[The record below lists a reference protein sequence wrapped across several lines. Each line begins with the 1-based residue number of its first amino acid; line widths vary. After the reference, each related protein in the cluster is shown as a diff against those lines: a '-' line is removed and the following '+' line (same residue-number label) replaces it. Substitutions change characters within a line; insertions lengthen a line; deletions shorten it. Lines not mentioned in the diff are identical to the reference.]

1 MSVLP
6 APGEGHPPAE
16 ESEQE
21 SSAHG
26 VSLSDAFRVWGYVA
40 LNSFG
45 GPAGQIAVMHR
56 VLVDGRR
63 WISERRFLH
72 ALNYC
77 MLLPGPEAH
86 QLAVYIGWLLHGI
99 RGGLMAGLL
108 FILPGFLSILALSV
122 LYAGYQETTLVA
134 AFFYGIKPAVLA
146 IVAAAVVRVGRRA
159 LPNRTLVAI
168 AISAFVATFF
178 LDIPFP
184 LIILGAA
191 TIGLLGARLAPLTF
205 GGGPGP
211 GPADVDDGADA
222 AVRHVLRD
230 DAKGGPRP
238 PLRRAAAI
246 LAVGMVVWLGP
257 VVAVAALFG
266 GQSIFV
272 RESLFFSGA
281 ALVTFGGAYAVLAY
295 IAQEVVESL
304 AWLTPDEMLDGLGMA
319 ETTPGPLIMVVQF
332 VGFLAA
338 FRSPGDLDPM
348 LAGVLGAILVTWV
361 TFVPATLWIFLGAPY
376 IEYLR
381 GKRALTGALSAITA
395 TVVGVIAN
403 LGLWFS
409 LHTLFGVVDQARAG
423 PLRLYVPDPA
433 TLDFAALAIAIFAL
447 VAIFRLRWPILATI
461 AVSALAGTVYHLAI
475 LS

>member
-1 MSVLP
+1 
-6 APGEGHPPAE
+6 EGNASAE
-16 ESEQE
+16 ESEE
-21 SSAHG
+21 GSTAHG
-26 VSLSDAFRVWGYVA
+26 VSTADAFRVWGYVA

-122 LYAGYQETTLVA
+122 LYAGYQETSFVA

-159 LPNRTLVAI
+159 LPNRTLVVI

-184 LIILGAA
+184 LIILAA
-191 TIGLLGARLAPLTF
+191 AAIGFFGSRLAPATF
-205 GGGPGP
+205 GGGLHPE
-211 GPADVDDGADA
+211 PAEGDDGADRA
-222 AVRHVLRD
+222 TPPLLRD
-230 DAKGGPRP
+230 DANTTPRP

-246 LAVGMVVWLGP
+246 LAVGMAVWLGP
-257 VVAVAALFG
+257 VVAVTALFG
-266 GQSIFV
+266 SQSIFV
-272 RESLFFSGA
+272 QESLFFSGA
-281 ALVTFGGAYAVLAY
+281 ALVTFGGAYSVLAY

-304 AWLTPDEMLDGLGMA
+304 AWLTPKEMLDGLGMA

-409 LHTLFGVVDQARAG
+409 LHTLFGVVDQTRVG
-423 PLRLYVPDPA
+423 PLRLYVPDLA
-433 TLDFAALAIAIFAL
+433 TLDLAALAIAIFAL
-447 VAIFRLRWPILATI
+447 VAMFSLRWSILATI
-461 AVSALAGTVYHLAI
+461 AVSALVGTIYHLAF